1 MTKRSGILAK
11 KNYIPYAHAH
21 AHFFVSIAI
30 AVVVGIVGARFFF
43 FVPAKATITTK
54 IRCDLTSRSLT
65 PPVNQFFRPFLAGNK
80 CFYHTRLLQ
89 FTAAAVDVRFFLSSH
104 LCFHFFLVWNTTRWA
119 HAHSLTHSVER
130 FNTMMNAIGNFYAA
144 TVCVH
149 VCTFVCVYI
158 GSQSARQHSCTI

>member
-1 MTKRSGILAK
+1 MCTNGELNRFLKTIQKKIQVLTKRSGILAK
-11 KNYIPYAHAH
+11 KNYIPYAH

-89 FTAAAVDVRFFLSSH
+89 FTAVAVDVRFFLSSH
-104 LCFHFFLVWNTTRWA
+104 LCFHFFFGVK
-119 HAHSLTHSVER
+119 HD
-130 FNTMMNAIGNFYAA
+130 
-144 TVCVH
+144 
-149 VCTFVCVYI
+149 
-158 GSQSARQHSCTI
+158 